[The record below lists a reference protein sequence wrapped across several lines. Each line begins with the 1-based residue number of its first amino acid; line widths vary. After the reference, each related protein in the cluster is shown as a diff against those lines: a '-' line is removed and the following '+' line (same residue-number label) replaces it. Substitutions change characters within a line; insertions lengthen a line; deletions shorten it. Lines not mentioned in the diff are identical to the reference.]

1 MPYSSVLYLYRMN
14 VKAKKPWDVCIVQ
27 KLMFSFPLCK
37 SITYVAFKTFL
48 VFITKSSKADM
59 IFYIPFTL
67 IYFSHSLLQ
76 HTHTLLAISSIIYVI
91 FDVVIFNLSNVSA
104 VALSLS

>member
-1 MPYSSVLYLYRMN
+1 
-14 VKAKKPWDVCIVQ
+14 
-27 KLMFSFPLCK
+27 
-37 SITYVAFKTFL
+37 
-48 VFITKSSKADM
+48 M